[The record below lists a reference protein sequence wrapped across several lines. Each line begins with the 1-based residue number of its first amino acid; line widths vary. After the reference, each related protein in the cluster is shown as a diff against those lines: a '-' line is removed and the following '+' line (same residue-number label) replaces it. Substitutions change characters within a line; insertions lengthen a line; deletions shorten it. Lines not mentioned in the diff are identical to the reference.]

1 MKNIKIVFTDL
12 DYTLTKSEGKIDIV
26 NKRIFEKLADIGI
39 PVVIN
44 TGRFIPYLV
53 PICKQF
59 STSNYLIA
67 SNGAEIYNYLNNKM
81 IYRSVISKENIKY
94 LNEIINKH
102 NLLYTAYGVLKKY
115 TNKDDENHKL
125 YYCKN
130 LIDINDEIAQ
140 VVIQSYDVN
149 LMIEA
154 KRDLLKNDTLKIINK
169 SPKVE
174 EGILLYYDIVNSE
187 VSKGNALIKLC
198 EYLNIDPKRSMAIGD
213 SGNDLDMLKAAGYK
227 VAVANATEEIKKIA
241 DVVVPSNIENG
252 VATILNEL
260 FNQKIN

>member
-12 DYTLTKSEGKIDIV
+12 DHTLTKSEGKIDII

-44 TGRFIPYLV
+44 SGRFIPYLV
-53 PICKQF
+53 PLCKQF

-67 SNGAEIYNYLNNKM
+67 SNGAEIYNYLNNKFV
-81 IYRSVISKENIKY
+81 YRSVLSKENIEY
-94 LNEIINKH
+94 LNEIINNN
-102 NLLYTAYGVLKKY
+102 NLLFTAYGVCKKY
-115 TNKDDENHKL
+115 TNKNDERHKL

-130 LIDINDEIAQ
+130 LIDIDDEIAQ

-149 LMIEA
+149 LMIQA
-154 KRDLLKNDTLKIINK
+154 KRELLKNDSIKIINK
-169 SPKVE
+169 SPRVE

-198 EYLNIDPKRSMAIGD
+198 EHLNIDPKKSMAIGD

-227 VAVANATEEIKKIA
+227 VAVENATESIKEIA
-241 DVVVPSNIENG
+241 DVIVPSNIENG

-260 FNQKIN
+260 YNQKIN

>member
-1 MKNIKIVFTDL
+1 MKDIKIVFTDL
-12 DYTLTKSEGKIDIV
+12 DYTLTKEEGKIDIV

-81 IYRSVISKENIKY
+81 IYRSVISKENIDF
-94 LNEIINKH
+94 LNEIINKN

-115 TNKDDENHKL
+115 TNKDDLEHKL

-130 LIDINDEIAQ
+130 LSDINDQIAQ

-154 KRDLLKNDTLKIINK
+154 KRELLNNNSIKIINK
-169 SPKVE
+169 SQNVVPGV
-174 EGILLYYDIVNSE
+174 LLYYDIVNSE
-187 VSKGNALIKLC
+187 VSKGNALVKLC
-198 EYLNIDPKRSMAIGD
+198 EYLNIDPQRSMAIGD
-213 SGNDLDMLKAAGYK
+213 SLNDLDMLNKAGLK
-227 VAVANATEEIKKIA
+227 VAVANAKDEVKQIA
-241 DVVVPSNIENG
+241 DIIVPANVENG

-260 FNQKIN
+260 YNEKIN